1 MLHAG
6 SVAKGTGLRTVDD
19 LDVAVY
25 VRRAAMPAGD
35 DRVLVGW
42 LADRLDEANPNMG
55 RDQFIE
61 QRHTVKIE
69 FRGSGLDVDVVPV
82 LYDGAEDD
90 RGDLINRR
98 TGERVE
104 TSVSLHLQFIRARK
118 KKYGQEYAELI
129 RLTKWWTRQ
138 AARNNPDLRLKSFI
152 IELIWA
158 HLADEGTNLSDY
170 TEALESFFVH
180 LVKRLGQPIMFADF
194 GPLPILHR
202 DVDGEDRLLAVAIRG
217 QHVVGYGR
225 ALYFTPPADA
235 PGNVA
240 PAGYYP
246 LGLVVAPVHRR
257 LGAGAALTAYRLAW
271 LTDRTS
277 QAWYFADIRNGASRV
292 LHSKAGFTEV
302 TSDFWFPAAS
312 TSSGTHVLCRM
323 DLAGT

>member
-1 MLHAG
+1 MEITHSRIAAFASDRVNLPATTAQVHRDQVNRLRERLTAKIKEDADFALVKMLHAG

-104 TSVSLHLQFIRARK
+104 TSVSLHL
-118 KKYGQEYAELI
+118 
-129 RLTKWWTRQ
+129 
-138 AARNNPDLRLKSFI
+138 
-152 IELIWA
+152 
-158 HLADEGTNLSDY
+158 
-170 TEALESFFVH
+170 
-180 LVKRLGQPIMFADF
+180 
-194 GPLPILHR
+194 
-202 DVDGEDRLLAVAIRG
+202 
-217 QHVVGYGR
+217 
-225 ALYFTPPADA
+225 
-235 PGNVA
+235 
-240 PAGYYP
+240 
-246 LGLVVAPVHRR
+246 
-257 LGAGAALTAYRLAW
+257 
-271 LTDRTS
+271 
-277 QAWYFADIRNGASRV
+277 
-292 LHSKAGFTEV
+292 
-302 TSDFWFPAAS
+302 
-312 TSSGTHVLCRM
+312 
-323 DLAGT
+323 